1 MPYFEGDPLA
11 RFRFL
16 AHAAG
21 VVTVTAV
28 LLAAVL
34 SSPASAC
41 ICFPGGNE
49 AWRYQQATQVFS
61 GKVVSEKVDVRDG
74 HNDRYRY
81 GVVVRTEYKGDVPK
95 FVNVVTLSNYSCGLK
110 LTVGGEYVI
119 FSKLLSS
126 DGLVEI
132 DQCGGT
138 RSAASGPPV
147 TTSPSSPGMTTTT
160 TPMTTPC
167 ATATP

>member
-1 MPYFEGDPLA
+1 LA
-11 RFRFL
+11 RFRFV

-34 SSPASAC
+34 TSPASAC
-41 ICFPGGNE
+41 VCFPGGNE

-81 GVVVRTEYKGDVPK
+81 GVVVHTEYKGDVPRYL
-95 FVNVVTLSNYSCGLK
+95 NVVTLKNYSCGLR
-110 LTVGGEYVI
+110 LTVGTEYLV
-119 FSKLLSS
+119 FTRLVSS
-126 DGLVEI
+126 DGLLEI

-160 TPMTTPC
+160 TTTTTTPTTTPC